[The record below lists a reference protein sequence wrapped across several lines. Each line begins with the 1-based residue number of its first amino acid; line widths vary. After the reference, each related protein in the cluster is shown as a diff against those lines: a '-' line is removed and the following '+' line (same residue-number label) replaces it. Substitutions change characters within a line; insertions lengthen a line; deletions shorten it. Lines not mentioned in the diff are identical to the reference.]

1 MARPARLSGAG
12 GRATILDV
20 AAAAGVSRQTVTR
33 AVNDLPGISVAT
45 RQRVL
50 AAAEALDYRPSR
62 FGRGLVS
69 GGAHQLGLLVDDLRN
84 PYSPELA
91 ASVLRLAA
99 ARGWTVVLADVGLTG
114 DSDRSVQDLGAQS
127 DVVIGYLGARAP
139 EWVER
144 LGSVPVVELDPAGPA
159 LRGAVRLD
167 PSEAVETLADHLVTV
182 GVKHPL
188 VLDAPSAAVGAGQ
201 PSARG
206 QLLLDALRRRGYL
219 PRHVLAGSA
228 SADAG
233 AAGTSAALAAHR
245 RVDAVLAFNDVM
257 ALGALA
263 ACRRA
268 GVDVPE
274 RVRVVGID
282 GLTLGTLV
290 APTLTTLAVDLDEV
304 ARHAV
309 DLALGMLDGSLPR
322 SGDAVQRVVRHRLLV
337 RESA

>member
-1 MARPARLSGAG
+1 M
-12 GRATILDV
+12 
-20 AAAAGVSRQTVTR
+20 TR
-33 AVNDLPGISVAT
+33 AVNGLPGISTAT
-45 RQRVL
+45 KERVL
-50 AAAEALDYRPSR
+50 AAAAALDYRPSR

-91 ASVLRLAA
+91 AAVLRLAA
-99 ARGWTVVLADVGLTG
+99 ARGWNVLLADVGLAG

-139 EWVER
+139 EWIER
-144 LGSVPVVELDPAGPA
+144 LGSVPVVELDPHGVPA
-159 LRGAVRLD
+159 RGAVRLD
-167 PSEAVETLADHLVTV
+167 PTDAVEALADHLVAV

-188 VLDAPSAAVGAGQ
+188 VLDAPASAPGEPSTRGA
-201 PSARG
+201 
-206 QLLLDALRRRGYL
+206 LLLDALRRRGYL
-219 PRHVLAGSA
+219 PEHVHAQAA

-233 AAGTSAALAAHR
+233 AAGTTAALERHAR
-245 RVDAVLAFNDVM
+245 LDAVVAFNDVM

-268 GVDVPE
+268 GAEVPD

-309 DLALGMLDGSLPR
+309 DLALGMLDGALPR
-322 SGDAVQRVVRHRLLV
+322 SGPSVERVVRHRLVV